1 MDEVRVAR
9 CGMRAARYAQRPAK
23 PAYSTSPRSE
33 EDRRL
38 LYHFGMDPRHIESP
52 VLRDF
57 CRANRVR
64 RLALFGSVLHGEAGP
79 GSDVDLLVEFEPDA
93 RVGLIRLA
101 ELELELSRL
110 LRAKIDLRTAR
121 DLSARFRPEVLAEAE
136 VLYAAA

>member
-1 MDEVRVAR
+1 MA
-9 CGMRAARYAQRPAK
+9 
-23 PAYSTSPRSE
+23 
-33 EDRRL
+33 
-38 LYHFGMDPRHIESP
+38 GMDPRSINND

-64 RLALFGSVLHGEAGP
+64 RLALFGSMLHREAGP
-79 GSDVDLLVEFEPDA
+79 ESDIDLLVEFEPNV

-110 LRAKIDLRTAR
+110 LHAKIDLRTAR
-121 DLSARFRPEVLAEAE
+121 DLSERFRLEVLAEAE

>member
-1 MDEVRVAR
+1 MA
-9 CGMRAARYAQRPAK
+9 GI
-23 PAYSTSPRSE
+23 SPGDDG
-33 EDRRL
+33 DRRL
-38 LYHFGMDPRHIESP
+38 LYHFGMDPRDIESA

-79 GSDVDLLVEFEPDA
+79 GRDVDLLVEFEPDA